1 MTARY
6 RPLWLILG
14 LFLLPLAIGGGLFAY
29 GWRPAAPAANGDLLN
44 PARTLPEL
52 LGADG
57 RPLDPATFT
66 DHWTLLIASA
76 GPCEDACRQWI
87 VATRQVHVALYKQM
101 NRVQRVWL
109 TDQPHP
115 DATPLLTLQPDLHTA
130 IAASE
135 AARQRFDLDRAGPQ
149 VFVVDPQGRLILRY
163 AADAD
168 PRGLLK
174 DMERLLRYA
183 WAG

>member
-66 DHWTLLIASA
+66 DHWTLLVASA

-101 NRVQRVWL
+101 SRVQRTWL
-109 TDQPHP
+109 TDQPAP
-115 DATPLLTLQPDLHTA
+115 DTAPLLAIQPDLHTA
-130 IAASE
+130 VATGAGARDGDAAFHSASFNMIAA
-135 AARQRFDLDRAGPQ
+135 D
-149 VFVVDPQGRLILRY
+149 VIFVCESMSTPAPVVQLS
-163 AADAD
+163 A
-168 PRGLLK
+168 
-174 DMERLLRYA
+174 
-183 WAG
+183 